1 MVVLSVTAVVIAFAG
16 ILLRPPRAVSAVAV
30 ADEIASE
37 ISTLTDWPPYSAL
50 RRVPRSLRRSW
61 RNRLTARARRT
72 PDEREWV
79 LAAVLLEVLA
89 EADEFDG

>member
-61 RNRLTARARRT
+61 RNRLTALARRA
-72 PDEREWV
+72 PDERE
-79 LAAVLLEVLA
+79 
-89 EADEFDG
+89 